1 MAPGAGSGPD
11 PRQAAIQAALERVKR
26 KKEQA
31 GVSPGNTDNLTPE
44 QQQQI
49 AAADQRRAA
58 QKNADRQAD

>member
-1 MAPGAGSGPD
+1 
-11 PRQAAIQAALERVKR
+11 VKR

-31 GVSPGNTDNLTPE
+31 GFIPGNTDNLTPE
-44 QQQQI
+44 QSRQI